1 MIVRGMKL
9 VTSTITC
16 CPGQSGNLVIIG
28 CNKHLHGHLDR
39 ECKNGFENLLLVHVR
54 DEVLLA
60 LELDGQVDGGDVF
73 EGPLLRLIDLVLF
86 HSVIRLNY
94 LQTRQ
99 RDSAF

>member
-1 MIVRGMKL
+1 M
-9 VTSTITC
+9 
-16 CPGQSGNLVIIG
+16 
-28 CNKHLHGHLDR
+28 
-39 ECKNGFENLLLVHVR
+39 ENLLLVHVR

-73 EGPLLRLIDLVLF
+73 EGSFLRLIDLVLF

-99 RDSAF
+99 RDSAI